1 MMNSSMNRLKWFVGL
16 VLLQGLVI
24 GQIQATRFALPLVYI
39 FLLLK
44 LPSNMGRNK
53 ILFYAFAL
61 GLAVDIFGNTPGMN
75 ASASLCLGLARPT
88 LLRWQTGRDAA
99 ECFIPKVRTMG
110 LAPYLRYIIPC
121 VVLHAF
127 VLNLLDTFSLVRMGL
142 IMWSTLADSAVT
154 VLLFLLAELVGRKEK

>member
-24 GQIQATRFALPLVYI
+24 GQIQAARIAVPLVYT
-39 FLLLK
+39 FFLLK
-44 LPSNMGRNK
+44 LPSDVSKNR

-61 GLAVDIFGNTPGMN
+61 GLAVDIFGNTPGLN

-110 LAPYLRYIIPC
+110 LAPYARYIIPAIF
-121 VVLHAF
+121 LHAF
-127 VLNLLDTFSLVRMGL
+127 VLNMMDTFSFFRIDQIFL
-142 IMWSTLADSAVT
+142 STLADAGVT
-154 VLLFLLAELVGRKEK
+154 IILFMLAELVGRKEK

>member
-16 VLLQGLVI
+16 VLVQGLVI
-24 GQIQATRFALPLVYI
+24 GQIQATRLALPLVYI

-44 LPSNMGRNK
+44 LPSDMGRNR

-88 LLRWQTGRDAA
+88 LLRWQTARDAA
-99 ECFIPKVRTMG
+99 ESFIPRVRTMG
-110 LAPYLRYIIPC
+110 MGPYLRYIIPS

-127 VLNLLDTFSLVRMGL
+127 VLNLLDTFSMERMDEIL
-142 IMWSTLADSAVT
+142 WSTVADGGVT
-154 VLLFLLAELVGRKEK
+154 ILLFLLAELVGRKEK